1 MANLAAQGG
10 RFGSLISGGG
20 SSSADGAGT
29 SGSSSSAAPKEKPK
43 ATDIS
48 HLIKRKK
55 PDTIVEEPTASTDVA
70 SPAKK
75 PAL

>member
-1 MANLAAQGG
+1 MSNLVSQGG
-10 RFGSLISGGG
+10 MFSSILGGG
-20 SSSADGAGT
+20 SKSDGAGG
-29 SGSSSSAAPKEKPK
+29 SGSSKKVESDKPK

-55 PDTIVEEPTASTDVA
+55 PDTPVDEPTAAADGP

-75 PAL
+75 PTL